1 VAAQRRAA
9 EVQAS
14 RKAIADAVNRYR
26 QAFESRDLNAL
37 KTVWPTLMKA
47 EQNSFQNFF
56 KIARSINLQLTPM
69 GEAEITPAGAVAYYR
84 RVLNASD
91 DRRAL
96 PAQDQTVKIPF
107 RKSGDQMLI
116 DSIEA
121 MSR

>member
-26 QAFESRDLNAL
+26 QAFESRDVNGL
-37 KTVWPTLMKA
+37 KAVWPTLMKA

-56 KIARSINLQLTPM
+56 KIARSVSLQLTPM
-69 GEAEITPAGAVAYYR
+69 GDTEITPAGAVAYYR
-84 RVLNASD
+84 RLLNASD

-96 PAQDQTVKIPF
+96 PAQDQTVKITF